1 MAIVVLTE
9 VRGRHG
15 CDILDPAMAEQTVH
29 LVTADT
35 RVISDVKEAARQWDS
50 APAIA
55 SCDNPDEAGGI
66 SNLPESDVVVIDAD
80 LAGPALESMLD
91 SFGAPRSIVLG
102 SPGSEGEL
110 SRAHARHGSEFL
122 LKDEG
127 GHYALLVA
135 SLVRKLLRDED
146 RDETTRDIIRS
157 SEDRYRSLVE
167 ALPDIIYRIDPNGYF
182 TFVNESVRSLG
193 YDPSAL
199 IGRHFSTIV
208 YPADL
213 PRVSRKKVLRDFEGH
228 ETGPAAAP
236 GLFDERRTADRRT
249 TGLEIRLRRRNDT
262 SEHEEAPMI
271 ASLISYGEI
280 TATGQYRTDTAKR
293 YFIGTV
299 GIIRDI
305 SDRKRS
311 QERLR
316 QLSFAI
322 EQIDT
327 AVCIAN
333 GDGVVDYANPSFF
346 RMNGAR
352 PEEVH
357 GARLYDLF
365 DGYVQ
370 EDQEQELVRAL
381 SGTSAW
387 EADRIIWTRS
397 GESKWCW
404 FRIYPVFDLDQQAS
418 QYLVFQDDI
427 SDRKRRELEL
437 AETARSHQDVL
448 RMIHHRVGTTL
459 RTLSEI
465 EPPASVAATSGAA
478 AAGAATA
485 VTVIDR
491 RIHAQILAH
500 ELVYESGSFD
510 RLDLARYFR
519 ALPDAVLYSMSRRGR
534 LEVELE
540 DCILGLNTALPLVT
554 AASECIATLWP
565 TPDEHLRSIAIA
577 LEPGVAT
584 TDAALVLR
592 HDAPEAGAV
601 AEIARENSPARI
613 IMESLLS
620 QVDGRLITG
629 AGTCRLTFREE
640 PAR

>member
-1 MAIVVLTE
+1 
-9 VRGRHG
+9 
-15 CDILDPAMAEQTVH
+15 MAEQTVH

-35 RVISDVKEAARQWDS
+35 RVVSDLQEAARQWDV
-50 APAIA
+50 PLAIA
-55 SCDNPDEAGGI
+55 SHDTAEEATGI
-66 SNLPESDVVVIDAD
+66 GNLPESDVVVIDSD
-80 LAGPALESMLD
+80 LVGPALEDMLD
-91 SFGAPRSIVLG
+91 SCGAARSIVFG
-102 SPGSEGEL
+102 SPGSEREL

-167 ALPDIIYRIDPNGYF
+167 ALPDIVYRIDPNGYF
-182 TFVNESVRSLG
+182 TFVNESVRTLG
-193 YDPSAL
+193 YEPSAL

-208 YPADL
+208 DHADL
-213 PRVSRKKVLRDFEGH
+213 PRVSRRKVLRDFQGH
-228 ETGPAAAP
+228 ETGAAAAP

-249 TGLEIRLRRRNDT
+249 TNLEIRLRRRNGT
-262 SEHEEAPMI
+262 AEHGEAPMI
-271 ASLISYGEI
+271 ASLTSYGEI
-280 TATGQYRTDTAKR
+280 TATGQYRNDTAKR
-293 YFIGTV
+293 YFVGTV

-305 SDRKRS
+305 SERKRS
-311 QERLR
+311 QQRLR

-327 AVCIAN
+327 AVCIA
-333 GDGVVDYANPSFF
+333 GADGVVDYANPSFF

-365 DGYVQ
+365 AGYVQ
-370 EDQEQELVRAL
+370 EEQEEELARAL

-404 FRIYPVFDLDQQAS
+404 LRIYPVFDLEQQAS

-427 SDRKRRELEL
+427 SERKRRELEL

-448 RMIHHRVGTTL
+448 RMIHHRVGSTL
-459 RTLSEI
+459 RSLSEI
-465 EPPASVAATSGAA
+465 EPPAET
-478 AAGAATA
+478 AGSAGS
-485 VTVIDR
+485 IDR
-491 RIHAQILAH
+491 RIRSQILAH

-519 ALPDAVLYSMSRRGR
+519 ALPDAVLYTISRRGR

-540 DCILGLNTALPLVT
+540 DCVLSLNTALPLVT
-554 AASECIATLWP
+554 AASESIAALWP
-565 TPDEHLRSIAIA
+565 SPDEHLRTIAIS
-577 LEPGVAT
+577 LEPAGAEGDAGAAGAT
-584 TDAALVLR
+584 TDAALVFR
-592 HDAPEAGAV
+592 YDGAENDGGAEAGGG
-601 AEIARENSPARI
+601 AEITRQNSPARI
-613 IMESLLS
+613 IIESLLS
-620 QVDGRLITG
+620 QVDGRLITESG
-629 AGTCRLTFREE
+629 ICRLTFREE
-640 PAR
+640 S

>member
-1 MAIVVLTE
+1 
-9 VRGRHG
+9 
-15 CDILDPAMAEQTVH
+15 MAEQTVH

-35 RVISDVKEAARQWDS
+35 RVVSDLQEAARQWDV
-50 APAIA
+50 PLAIT
-55 SCDNPDEAGGI
+55 SYDTPDEAIRI
-66 SNLPESDVVVIDAD
+66 SDLPESDVVVIDTD
-80 LAGPALESMLD
+80 LVGPALEDMLV
-91 SFGAPRSIVLG
+91 SRGAARSIVLG

-127 GHYALLVA
+127 GHYALLVG

-157 SEDRYRSLVE
+157 SEDRYRSLVD
-167 ALPDIIYRIDPNGYF
+167 ALPDIVYRIDPNGYF
-182 TFVNESVRSLG
+182 TFVNESVRTLG
-193 YDPSAL
+193 YEPSAL
-199 IGRHFSTIV
+199 IGQHFSTIV
-208 YPADL
+208 DGADL
-213 PRVSRKKVLRDFEGH
+213 PRVSRRKVLRDFHGRD
-228 ETGPAAAP
+228 TGPAAAP

-249 TGLEIRLRRRNDT
+249 TGLEIRLRRRNGT

-293 YFIGTV
+293 YFVGTV

-305 SDRKRS
+305 SERKRS
-311 QERLR
+311 QQRLR

-327 AVCIAN
+327 AVCIAD

-365 DGYVQ
+365 AGYVQ
-370 EDQEQELVRAL
+370 EEQENELARAL
-381 SGTSAW
+381 SGTRAW
-387 EADRIIWTRS
+387 EADRIVWTRA

-404 FRIYPVFDLDQQAS
+404 LRIYPVFDLDQQAS

-448 RMIHHRVGTTL
+448 RMIHHRVGSTL
-459 RTLSEI
+459 RSLSEI
-465 EPPASVAATSGAA
+465 EPPSAAPGS
-478 AAGAATA
+478 AGA
-485 VTVIDR
+485 IDR
-491 RIHAQILAH
+491 RIRSQTLAH

-519 ALPDAVLYSMSRRGR
+519 ALPDAVLYTTSRRGR

-540 DCILGLNTALPLVT
+540 DCVLDLNTALPLVT
-554 AASECIATLWP
+554 AASECIASLWP
-565 TPDEHLRSIAIA
+565 PPDEHLRTIAVS
-577 LEPGVAT
+577 LEPAAAGAGAGEET
-584 TDAALVLR
+584 DAGEAGDTADAALVLR
-592 HDAPEAGAV
+592 YDSGGNGAAAGNEEDV
-601 AEIARENSPARI
+601 ARENSPARI
-613 IMESLLS
+613 IIESLLS
-620 QVDGRLITG
+620 QVDGRLIAESG
-629 AGTCRLTFREE
+629 ICRLTFREE
-640 PAR
+640 PVR

>member
-1 MAIVVLTE
+1 MAK
-9 VRGRHG
+9 
-15 CDILDPAMAEQTVH
+15 QTLH

-35 RVISDVKEAARQWDS
+35 RVVSDLQEAGRQWNVPLTIVSYDT
-50 APAIA
+50 PE
-55 SCDNPDEAGGI
+55 EATGI
-66 SNLPESDVVVIDAD
+66 GNLPESDVVVIDTD
-80 LAGPALESMLD
+80 LAGPALEDMLD
-91 SFGAPRSIVLG
+91 SLGSARSIVLG

-135 SLVRKLLRDED
+135 SLVRKLLRNED

-167 ALPDIIYRIDPNGYF
+167 ALPDIVYRIDPNGYF

-193 YDPSAL
+193 YEPSTL
-199 IGRHFSTIV
+199 IGQHFSTIV
-208 YPADL
+208 DRADL
-213 PRVSRKKVLRDFEGH
+213 PRVSRRKVLRDFQGK
-228 ETGPAAAP
+228 ETGPVAAP

-249 TGLEIRLRRRNDT
+249 TGLEIRLRRRNGT
-262 SEHEEAPMI
+262 SEHDEAPMI
-271 ASLISYGEI
+271 ASLTSYGEI

-293 YFIGTV
+293 YFVGTV

-305 SDRKRS
+305 SERKRS
-311 QERLR
+311 QQRLR

-327 AVCIAN
+327 AVCIAD
-333 GDGVVDYANPSFF
+333 GDGLVDYANPAFF

-365 DGYVQ
+365 AGYVQ
-370 EDQEQELVRAL
+370 EEQEDELARAL
-381 SGTSAW
+381 TGTRAW

-404 FRIYPVFDLDQQAS
+404 FRVYPVFDLDQQAS
-418 QYLVFQDDI
+418 QYLVFQDDV
-427 SDRKRRELEL
+427 SERKRRELEL

-448 RMIHHRVGTTL
+448 RMIHHRVGSTL
-459 RTLSEI
+459 RSLGDI
-465 EPPASVAATSGAA
+465 ESPAVAEGS
-478 AAGAATA
+478 AGAM
-485 VTVIDR
+485 DR
-491 RIHAQILAH
+491 RIRCQILAH

-519 ALPDAVLYSMSRRGR
+519 ALPDTVLYTMSRRGR

-540 DCILGLNTALPLVT
+540 DCVLGLNTALPLVT

-565 TPDEHLRSIAIA
+565 TRDEHLRTIAIS
-577 LEPGVAT
+577 LEPAGAETRPGAEATGAT
-584 TDAALVLR
+584 TDAALVFRYDSTEKGPNPFGGGAGDLQ
-592 HDAPEAGAV
+592 AGGGAEAGSGEEV
-601 AEIARENSPARI
+601 GREDSPDRI
-613 IMESLLS
+613 VIESLLS
-620 QVDGRLITG
+620 QVDGRLITESG
-629 AGTCRLTFREE
+629 ICRLTFREE
-640 PAR
+640 PVR